1 MSDAQTKDNPIH
13 RLIDMVVEEVSLVDR
28 AANEHRFLIV
38 KRSDPVNP
46 DADSAPEATAEDA
59 TAETDTNK
67 DAHTAPDVMTAAVA
81 ALEGL
86 TEAVEI
92 LNADGGDQARLAEL
106 ASELQGLASKLAGE
120 EPAVE
125 PAAPPADE
133 ASTPDTTEAVDAIRA
148 TLSRVGELVDA
159 ATAAAAA
166 KPAEPANEPEPDAAP
181 DAAPA
186 AAQDNAVTEHLAAV
200 AKALRDLTTTVQ
212 TQHQRIAQ
220 VEKRFGMPNSARSD
234 ERPKPNPAP
243 VTGWPMDMNNPMDRE
258 SVDKSVSFH
267 DL

>member
-38 KRSDPVNP
+38 KRSDPMNP
-46 DADSAPEATAEDA
+46 DAAQVPEANAEDA
-59 TAETDTNK
+59 SAETETNK
-67 DAHTAPDVMTAAVA
+67 DAHADPAPDVMATAVA
-81 ALEGL
+81 ALEAL

-106 ASELQGLASKLAGE
+106 AAELQALASKLAGE
-120 EPAVE
+120 EPAAD
-125 PAAPPADE
+125 PAAETAEE
-133 ASTPDTTEAVDAIRA
+133 ASDPDTASAVDSIRA
-148 TLSRVGELVDA
+148 TLSRVEAMVD
-159 ATAAAAA
+159 AAAAA
-166 KPAEPANEPEPDAAP
+166 KPPEPANDPEPDAAP

-186 AAQDNAVTEHLAAV
+186 AAQESAVTEHLAAV
-200 AKALRDLTTTVQ
+200 AKALRDLTSTVQ
-212 TQHQRIAQ
+212 AQHQRIAQ

-234 ERPKPNPAP
+234 ERPKSAPASS
-243 VTGWPMDMNNPMDRE
+243 VGWPMDMNNPMDRE

-267 DL
+267 DF

>member
-1 MSDAQTKDNPIH
+1 MRQTTVFLAIAATFVSSLAQ
-13 RLIDMVVEEVSLVDR
+13 
-28 AANEHRFLIV
+28 
-38 KRSDPVNP
+38 
-46 DADSAPEATAEDA
+46 
-59 TAETDTNK
+59 
-67 DAHTAPDVMTAAVA
+67 AAVP
-81 ALEGL
+81 ERMHYQGYL
-86 TEAVEI
+86 T
-92 LNADGGDQARLAEL
+92 NADGEAVRCPDAVSCPDQSFTITFRLYDSAEGGAPTWVETHEGVAVVRGTFDVALGTASALDPADVTDPAWLGVEINGAGEMAPRQRLVSSAFALTAGNAESADL
-106 ASELQGLASKLAGE
+106 ASLADDADRLGGL
-120 EPAVE
+120 
-125 PAAPPADE
+125 D
-133 ASTPDTTEAVDAIRA
+133 
-148 TLSRVGELVDA
+148 
-159 ATAAAAA
+159 AAAAA
-166 KPAEPANEPEPDAAP
+166 KPPESATDPEPDAAP

>member
-38 KRSDPVNP
+38 KRSDPMNP

-92 LNADGGDQARLAEL
+92 LQADGGGHAR
-106 ASELQGLASKLAGE
+106 
-120 EPAVE
+120 
-125 PAAPPADE
+125 
-133 ASTPDTTEAVDAIRA
+133 
-148 TLSRVGELVDA
+148 
-159 ATAAAAA
+159 
-166 KPAEPANEPEPDAAP
+166 PAEPPSRPHGPAPTPPGEDAA
-181 DAAPA
+181 
-186 AAQDNAVTEHLAAV
+186 L
-200 AKALRDLTTTVQ
+200 
-212 TQHQRIAQ
+212 
-220 VEKRFGMPNSARSD
+220 
-234 ERPKPNPAP
+234 
-243 VTGWPMDMNNPMDRE
+243 
-258 SVDKSVSFH
+258 
-267 DL
+267 